1 VYVSR
6 SKNRFTLSWEIA
18 ITSAKRQQL
27 GDRGSLNR
35 KPIYMANVQR
45 AVEGRLMALIT
56 QGLS

>member
-1 VYVSR
+1 M
-6 SKNRFTLSWEIA
+6 A

-35 KPIYMANVQR
+35 KATYMDNVQR

-56 QGLS
+56 QGFS